1 MNMATP
7 VWMVF
12 SLSAYLT
19 VDASPVRVRSLRG
32 RLPLLYMPRATGSPV
47 TVETWRHVILFCP
60 APFAT
65 RGPSR
70 SLRGCHSN
78 ARVRN
83 TILPSS
89 IHFLSYLIFSLNFIF
104 LHLTKYGLEYSSAGP
119 RERIWNND
127 WDNEHAYFATCTKW
141 NTGAIKT
148 TQKIS

>member
-65 RGPSR
+65 RGLSR

-104 LHLTKYGLEYSSAGP
+104 Y
-119 RERIWNND
+119 IWLNMV
-127 WDNEHAYFATCTKW
+127 W
-141 NTGAIKT
+141 NTRQLDRGNVSEIMTGTMSMHILPRAQNGI
-148 TQKIS
+148 QVQ

>member
-1 MNMATP
+1 MATP

-12 SLSAYLT
+12 ALAAYLT

-65 RGPSR
+65 RSLSR
-70 SLRGCHSN
+70 SLGGCHSN

-83 TILPSS
+83 TILPSF
-89 IHFLSYLIFSLNFIF
+89 IHFLYYLTFCLNFIF
-104 LHLTKYGLEYSSAGP
+104 LDLTKYGLEYSSPGQS
-119 RERIWNND
+119 IWNND
-127 WDNEHAYFATCTKW
+127 CGTMTMHILSSCSRAHN
-141 NTGAIKT
+141 GI
-148 TQKIS
+148 QVQ